1 MRKIAILCSPNLDDL
16 LIASMNTPAVVI
28 LLLVIGITLF
38 ISENMAKA
46 KWMPVVLAR
55 KIVHIVAV
63 TAVAISPAFFANQ
76 WLLAAI
82 VAGFTGLLFWAVAT
96 NKLAI
101 DESRSRK
108 SWGIVL
114 FPVAFLLLLAFFGR
128 SKPWLV
134 IYPMLVLAWA
144 DAAAAIVGETFA
156 KRYFSLTGDRKSLVG
171 SATFFIT
178 SILLLWLL
186 PYSLSLFH
194 PVFQWPQPSHFGY
207 TWLVLLTFVAIVAAA
222 AEALGSGGLDNLL
235 VPLFVAWG
243 MEVMILP
250 DGLAGC
256 VMAIVLVILF
266 GVLAFRKKWLDAGGA
281 VAAALLGVVLWVAG
295 GMVVVIPMLLFFFSG
310 SLLGKLPR
318 KAISDAKHNK
328 PRDWVQVAANGGL
341 GGVLIMADT
350 FFPSHTL
357 LMAYFVSVAVCTAD
371 TWSSEIG
378 QWAGGKVVDIVRC
391 TPLQAGLSGGI
402 SWQGTLG
409 GLMGATAIGLACYW
423 MAEFNDTQTAIVIAF
438 GFTGMLADSVLG
450 SVFQG
455 RFLLANG
462 TLTEDRSLA
471 KGKAPQ
477 KGWRWMTNDAV
488 NWLSNLLMVAAYLI
502 FCW

>member
-1 MRKIAILCSPNLDDL
+1 MLTNLDDL

-28 LLLVIGITLF
+28 LLLVIGVTLF

-63 TAVAISPAFFANQ
+63 TAVAVSPAFFANQ

-82 VAGFTGLLFWAVAT
+82 VAGFTGLLCWAVAT

-114 FPVAFLLLLAFFGR
+114 FPIAFLLLLAFFGR

-178 SILLLWLL
+178 SFLLLWLL

-295 GMVVVIPMLLFFFSG
+295 GMVVVIPVLLFFFSG

-328 PRDWVQVAANGGL
+328 PRDWAQVAANGGL

-402 SWQGTLG
+402 SWQGTVG

-423 MAEFNDTQTAIVIAF
+423 MAEFNGTQVAIIIAF

-450 SVFQG
+450 SIFQG

-471 KGKAPQ
+471 NGKAPQ
-477 KGWRWMTNDAV
+477 KGWRWMTNDTV